1 MRTITKKKYLISGV
15 TLLVTLGFLT
25 LAPVPLTHGNDP
37 LSTVEITLLENS
49 PDHLIINY
57 ALGDFTLLPIPINN
71 DTYYSPYLGDESNSQ
86 EPGAPSL
93 PTICRSIIIP
103 DQAVMTG
110 TVISSTYQDY
120 ENILIAPARGDFTH
134 NMNPNDIPYI
144 FGHIYEINDWYPGS
158 LVDLQDPYILRDFR
172 GQVIQVNPFH
182 YNPVNKT
189 LRYYTSLTLE
199 ITAQGTGG
207 PIIDPGTPDPIS
219 SDFQMIYQRHFLN
232 YEENTPPP
240 DGDTF
245 YTPVSEIGNMLIITY
260 DSFYSTMQPFLTWKN
275 MKGIPTEMINVS
287 SIGTGTATDIDTYID
302 DYYNTNGLTFV
313 LLVGDIQQI
322 PSLSYGSHASDP
334 GYSYITTDNYP
345 DLFIG
350 RFSAQTTAQLETQV
364 ERSIEYERY
373 PLESGTWYHN
383 GTGIASSGGPGDDGE
398 YDWEHM
404 RYIRTDLLGYT
415 YTLVDELYD
424 GSQGGEDAPGSPTAS
439 MVATAVNDGR
449 SIINYCGHG
458 GPTSWSTTGFSN
470 TYINNL
476 VNDNQLP
483 YVVCVACNNGEF
495 EHYDTC
501 FAEAWMRATNNGEPT
516 GAIGVYA
523 STQSQSWNPPMDAQ
537 DEIVDILVET
547 YPGNIRHTLGA
558 LSFQGAMH
566 MIDEYGSSAYDE
578 INTWTVFGDPSLQIR
593 TDTPASLTVTHNTQ
607 IPNGATAF
615 NVTVTGVE
623 NALCALSQ
631 NGILLG
637 ASYTDATGSAM
648 ITFDPITDVIPV
660 DLVVTAYN
668 KIPYNATILMGDED
682 PPQIT
687 DITPFPPVPVMGDT
701 VNLTCTVTDNGGVDT
716 VRITIR
722 DPENNPTEAT
732 MTYHPGTHTYYYSTI
747 YPLPGDYQITIWAN
761 DTSGNDITA
770 PVYSLT
776 VHLAHSYTLY
786 QGWNLIT
793 VPLEGNYTAES
804 LGQAIPTCT
813 VVSMFNGSSQI
824 FASHVVGTS
833 HDDFPLLAGKGYFV
847 YLAQNTSVL
856 VTGTLLD
863 TLSLPIYTEWNII
876 GWVHDASTDADTLG
890 QAIPGTTVITLFDAP
905 TQTFTSHVIT
915 STSVPWDNFIIT
927 RGMGFFIYTAQN
939 STWDGQV

>member
-1 MRTITKKKYLISGV
+1 MRTITKKKYIISGV
-15 TLLVTLGFLT
+15 ILLVTLGFLT
-25 LAPVPLTHGNDP
+25 LVPIPLTHGNDP
-37 LSTVEITLLENS
+37 IPPVEITLLETS
-49 PDHLIINY
+49 PDHIIIDY

-71 DTYYSPYLGDESNSQ
+71 DTYYSLHLGDESNSQ

-103 DQAVMTG
+103 DQAIMTSAI
-110 TVISSTYQDY
+110 ISSTYQDY

-134 NMNPNDIPYI
+134 NMNPDDIPYV
-144 FGHIYEINDWYPGS
+144 FGHIYEVNDWYPSS
-158 LVDLQDPYILRDFR
+158 LVDLHDSYILRDFR

-189 LRYYTSLTLE
+189 LRHYTSLTIEL
-199 ITAQGTGG
+199 TAQYTGET
-207 PIIDPGTPDPIS
+207 IIEPSTPGPIS

-232 YEENTPPP
+232 YGNNNPLP
-240 DGDTF
+240 GGNTF
-245 YTPVSEIGNMLIITY
+245 YTSVSEIGNMLIITY

-275 MKGIPTEMINVS
+275 MKGIPTEMVNLS
-287 SIGTGTATDIDTYID
+287 SIGTGSANDIDTYID
-302 DYYNTNGLTFV
+302 NYYTTNGLTFV
-313 LLVGDIQQI
+313 LLVGDIGEI
-322 PSLSYGSHASDP
+322 PSLSYSGHASDP
-334 GYSYITTDNYP
+334 SYSYITPDNYP

-637 ASYTDATGSAM
+637 ASYTDAAGSAM

-927 RGMGFFIYTAQN
+927 RGMGFFIYTTQD